1 MLLAASLLRV
11 GVACGAT
18 AFRLVDVSCGVF
30 KHAGTLPR
38 KPRTFRATPMSEP
51 GDNLRRLTGLY
62 RTMARIR
69 AFEETALE
77 AHKAGEIPGPLHV
90 SIGQEAVAA
99 GICVN
104 LRTDDRITSNHRGH
118 GHAIAKGADPRRMM
132 AELYGRADGYCRG
145 KGGSMHIADFSV
157 GMLGA
162 NGVVA
167 GGIPIAVGAAQG
179 LKMQK
184 SDAIVTCMFGDGAIN
199 RGPFLEGLNWAVLYK
214 LPVLFVCEDNGV
226 AAFTRSESVTAGPG
240 VIDRAKALGV
250 AAITVDGNNVMSV
263 DDAAQSAVAA
273 VRRGDGPHLLHV
285 RTYRI
290 TGHTSTDAA
299 AWRPAEEVQEARS
312 RDPIARLGAVLAGR
326 GVGPS
331 DLGKIIDA
339 AKAEM
344 AAARKDANAAAWPQ
358 AHVAYEDVQ
367 DTGAVAWSKS
377 H

>member
-1 MLLAASLLRV
+1 M
-11 GVACGAT
+11 
-18 AFRLVDVSCGVF
+18 F
-30 KHAGTLPR
+30 KHAGPFWR
-38 KPRTFRATPMSEP
+38 KPRIFRAHMSDA

-62 RTMARIR
+62 RTMVRIR

-104 LRTDDRITSNHRGH
+104 LRKDDRLTSNHRGH
-118 GHAIAKGADPRRMM
+118 GHAIAKGADPKRMM
-132 AELYGRADGYCRG
+132 AELYGRANGYCRG

-179 LKMQK
+179 LKMQR
-184 SDAIVTCMFGDGAIN
+184 SDAIVTCMFGDGAVN

-226 AAFTRSESVTAGPG
+226 AAFTRAESVTAGPG

-250 AAITVDGNNVMSV
+250 AAITVDGNNAMTV
-263 DDAAQSAVAA
+263 DDAAQGAVAA

-299 AWRPAEEVQEARS
+299 AWRPAEEVTEARS
-312 RDPIARLGAVLAGR
+312 RDPIARLGAVLAER
-326 GVGPS
+326 GIGPR
-331 DLGKIIDA
+331 DLGKMIED

-344 AAARKDANAAAWPQ
+344 AEARTQANAAAWPEP
-358 AHVAYEDVQ
+358 AVAFEDVQ

>member
-1 MLLAASLLRV
+1 
-11 GVACGAT
+11 
-18 AFRLVDVSCGVF
+18 
-30 KHAGTLPR
+30 
-38 KPRTFRATPMSEP
+38 MSDP
-51 GDNLRRLTGLY
+51 GDNLRRLTDLY

-99 GICVN
+99 GVCLN
-104 LRTDDRITSNHRGH
+104 LRRDDRLTSNHRGH
-118 GHAIAKGADPRRMM
+118 GHAIAKGADPKRMM
-132 AELYGRADGYCRG
+132 LELYGREGGYCRG

-179 LKMQK
+179 LKMQR
-184 SDAIVTCMFGDGAIN
+184 SDAIVTCMFGDGAVN
-199 RGPFLEGLNWAVLYK
+199 RGPFLEGLNWAVLFK

-226 AAFTRSESVTAGPG
+226 AAFTRAESVTAGPG
-240 VIDRAKALGV
+240 VVDRAKALGV
-250 AAITVDGNNVMSV
+250 AAITIDGNSVMAV
-263 DDAAQSAVAA
+263 DDAASTAVTA
-273 VRRGDGPHLLHV
+273 VRRGEGPRLLHV

-299 AWRPAEEVQEARS
+299 AWRPKEEVDEARS
-312 RDPIARLGAVLAGR
+312 RDPIARLGAVLAER
-326 GVGPS
+326 GVGPTE
-331 DLGKIIDA
+331 LGKIIED

-344 AAARKDANAAAWPQ
+344 AEARSGANAAAWP
-358 AHVAYEDVQ
+358 APAVAFEDVQ

>member
-1 MLLAASLLRV
+1 MPLLLAQAAHSQ
-11 GVACGAT
+11 GKAMN
-18 AFRLVDVSCGVF
+18 D
-30 KHAGTLPR
+30 
-38 KPRTFRATPMSEP
+38 P
-51 GDNLRRLTGLY
+51 GDNLRRLTDLY
-62 RTMARIR
+62 STMARIR
-69 AFEETALE
+69 AFEETALA

-90 SIGQEAVAA
+90 SIGQEGVAA
-99 GICVN
+99 GICAN
-104 LRTDDRITSNHRGH
+104 LRKDDRITSNHRGH
-118 GHAIAKGADPRRMM
+118 GHAIAKGADPKRMM
-132 AELYGRADGYCRG
+132 LELFGREGGYCRG

-179 LKMQK
+179 LKMQR
-184 SDAIVTCMFGDGAIN
+184 SDAIVACMFGDGAIN
-199 RGPFLEGLNWAVLYK
+199 RGPFLEGLNWAALFK

-226 AAFTRSESVTAGPG
+226 AAFTRADSVTAGPG

-250 AAITVDGNNVMSV
+250 AAIAVDGNNVIAV
-263 DDAAQSAVAA
+263 DDAASGAVAA
-273 VRRGDGPHLLHV
+273 VRRGAGPHLLQV

-299 AWRPAEEVQEARS
+299 AWRPSEEVAEART
-312 RDPIARLGAVLAGR
+312 RDPIRRLGGVLGER
-326 GVGPS
+326 GVAAAEL
-331 DLGKIIDA
+331 DKIVDA

-344 AAARKDANAAAWPQ
+344 AAARAEANAAAWP
-358 AHVAYEDVQ
+358 APSVAYEDVQ

>member
-1 MLLAASLLRV
+1 MEDR
-11 GVACGAT
+11 
-18 AFRLVDVSCGVF
+18 GVF
-30 KHAGTLPR
+30 KHGAPIRR
-38 KPRTFRATPMSEP
+38 KPRISKGACMSDP
-51 GDNLRRLTGLY
+51 GDNLRRLTDLY

-77 AHKAGEIPGPLHV
+77 AHRAGEIPGPLHV

-99 GICVN
+99 GICLN
-104 LRTDDRITSNHRGH
+104 LRRDDRLTSNHRGH
-118 GHAIAKGADPRRMM
+118 GHAIAKGADPKRMM
-132 AELYGRADGYCRG
+132 LELYGREGGYCRG

-179 LKMQK
+179 LKQQG
-184 SDAIVTCMFGDGAIN
+184 SDAIVACMFGDGAVN

-226 AAFTRSESVTAGPG
+226 AAFTRADSVTAGPG
-240 VIDRAKALGV
+240 VVDRAKALGV
-250 AAITVDGNNVMSV
+250 AAITIDGNNVMQV
-263 DDAAQSAVAA
+263 DDAAQIAVAA
-273 VRRGDGPHLLHV
+273 LRRGEGPRLLHV

-299 AWRPAEEVQEARS
+299 AWRPQEEVDEARS
-312 RDPIARLGAVLAGR
+312 RDPIARLGAVLAER
-326 GVGPS
+326 GIEPS
-331 DLGKIIDA
+331 ELGKMIEDA
-339 AKAEM
+339 RAEM
-344 AAARKDANAAAWPQ
+344 AEARREANAATWP
-358 AHVAYEDVQ
+358 APHIAFEDVQ

>member
-1 MLLAASLLRV
+1 LL
-11 GVACGAT
+11 
-18 AFRLVDVSCGVF
+18 
-30 KHAGTLPR
+30 R
-38 KPRTFRATPMSEP
+38 KPRFFRATFMSEPVGELAAEP

-90 SIGQEAVAA
+90 SIGQEGVAA

-104 LRTDDRITSNHRGH
+104 LRIDDRITSNHRGH
-118 GHAIAKGADPRRMM
+118 GHAIAKGADPKRMM
-132 AELYGRADGYCRG
+132 AELYGRASGYCRG

-184 SDAIVTCMFGDGAIN
+184 SEAIVACMFGDGAIN
-199 RGPFLEGLNWAVLYK
+199 RGPFLEGLNWAVLYR

-226 AAFTRSESVTAGPG
+226 AAFTRAESVTAGPG
-240 VIDRAKALGV
+240 VTERAKAIGV
-250 AAITVDGNNVMSV
+250 AAITVDGNNAMAV
-263 DDAAQSAVAA
+263 DDAAQVAVAA
-273 VRRGDGPHLLHV
+273 VRRGDGPRLLHV

-299 AWRPAEEVQEARS
+299 AWRPAEEVAEARS
-312 RDPIARLGAVLAGR
+312 RDPIARLGAVLAERGLAPSELGR
-326 GVGPS
+326 M
-331 DLGKIIDA
+331 IDE

-344 AAARKDANAAAWPQ
+344 IAARSEANAAAWAAPS
-358 AHVAYEDVQ
+358 VAYEDVQ
-367 DTGAVAWSKS
+367 DTGAVEWSK
-377 H
+377 